1 MTRYGFDINETF
13 IPETRHL
20 PIEQFKLRD
29 LHNADKDWKL
39 WLEEIEREFRYF
51 RINTPP
57 DKKDALIIFGGR
69 EIAYLEKYLPE
80 PDGKLD
86 EYQKLREKLN
96 TYFSPRKNKYLAR
109 YLFQK
114 LRPRPGE
121 RTVAYAARLREKA
134 EDCKFGDNYEERLLE
149 QLIVTVRNDNL
160 IQKCFRKEW
169 TLSEFLRQADE
180 EEIISLQIADMR
192 YNESENEVRRHDFQQ
207 TCLNN
212 EDSPCGYCGL
222 SGVHIKG
229 RGCPAYSKR
238 CYKCNKRDHFAVV
251 CRTKLHRNEGIYT
264 PHNFV
269 SETSMFKLKRTELE
283 SRIKE
288 ESDNK
293 IPAKY
298 VGHLKMR
305 RVKQKEDNRSLYRTR
320 DAHSARLQE
329 CDKII
334 NVTKHLN
341 VQKVNKLVRTSKRK
355 KSYSEQSLN
364 DDKTAEHCKSHERS
378 SREDEI
384 HLEIKD
390 LKEVVKKWENRYRYL
405 ERTVSSIKQKSR
417 VNENKTKHTPPNMH
431 TKCFK
436 ERRKV

>member
-1 MTRYGFDINETF
+1 M
-13 IPETRHL
+13 
-20 PIEQFKLRD
+20 
-29 LHNADKDWKL
+29 
-39 WLEEIEREFRYF
+39 
-51 RINTPP
+51 
-57 DKKDALIIFGGR
+57 
-69 EIAYLEKYLPE
+69 
-80 PDGKLD
+80 
-86 EYQKLREKLN
+86 
-96 TYFSPRKNKYLAR
+96 
-109 YLFQK
+109 
-114 LRPRPGE
+114 
-121 RTVAYAARLREKA
+121 
-134 EDCKFGDNYEERLLE
+134 
-149 QLIVTVRNDNL
+149 TVRNDNP

-180 EEIISLQIADMR
+180 EEIISLQIAKMR
-192 YNESENEVRRHDFQQ
+192 YNKSENEVRRHDFQQ

-212 EDSPCGYCGL
+212 EDSTCGYCGL

-229 RGCPAYSKR
+229 SGCPAYSKR
-238 CYKCNKRDHFAVV
+238 CYKCNKREHFAVV

-288 ESDNK
+288 VFDNK

-305 RVKQKEDNRSLYRTR
+305 RVKQKVDNQSLYRTR

-329 CDKII
+329 CDEII

-341 VQKVNKLVRTSKRK
+341 VQKVNKLVRTSKCK
-355 KSYSEQSLN
+355 QSYSEQSLN
-364 DDKTAEHCKSHERS
+364 YDKKAVHCKSHERS
-378 SREDEI
+378 SMEDEI

-417 VNENKTKHTPPNMH
+417 VNENQTKHTPPNMH

-436 ERRKV
+436 ERRKA